1 MILSRA
7 RTCTKAADLTK
18 LLILNK
24 RLVTQCHILLRG
36 VWRKPT
42 RP

>member
-7 RTCTKAADLTK
+7 RTFTKAADITK

-24 RLVTQCHILLRG
+24 RLIIQCHILPRG
-36 VWRKPT
+36 LWRKPT
-42 RP
+42 